1 MMEPA
6 LDAPAYDDLWAAGW
20 DDTRLYGPMARH
32 SRRIVKVL
40 CADLSPCSILDVG
53 CGEGSML
60 KTLMSIHT
68 GAKCTGVEI
77 SEKAIHLAKHALPRA
92 SFRYCDITIESL
104 DETFDLV
111 VSADVVEHIEEDTKA
126 IKNMVAMTQPGGRII
141 ISTLQGRMR
150 KFEKQVGHVRNY
162 APGELEEKLKAA
174 GVSIEQVITWGWPFY
189 SPLYRNLLD
198 ILGNRG
204 TIGNFGPIRKL
215 ICHLLYV
222 LFLFNRSTKGDY
234 LFVRAVKDKVQ

>member
-1 MMEPA
+1 MEPA

-77 SEKAIHLAKHALPRA
+77 S
-92 SFRYCDITIESL
+92 D
-104 DETFDLV
+104 
-111 VSADVVEHIEEDTKA
+111 KA